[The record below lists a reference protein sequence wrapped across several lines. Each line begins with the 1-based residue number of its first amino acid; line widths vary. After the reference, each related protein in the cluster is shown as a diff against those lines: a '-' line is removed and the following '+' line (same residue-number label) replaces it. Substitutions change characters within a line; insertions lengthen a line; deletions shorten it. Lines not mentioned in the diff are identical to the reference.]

1 MRRPRLL
8 PGGLV
13 LASAI
18 ALALPLAAA
27 GAPEPPARPD
37 DGEIQ
42 TQRDRVG
49 DRADRVG
56 ELTQRLSEAET
67 RLTELGA
74 RVELAME
81 DANKARVDL
90 DRAERARARAEQT
103 AAGAQGRARAAA
115 GEVERQRARLDEFAA
130 GSYRQGSKL
139 GSLTA
144 YVGAHGPD
152 ELLERAELLDTVG
165 RTQLDVLDDM
175 ERSHIDQVNKDSL
188 ARKAFQEAAAARA
201 TAADAK
207 GRADA
212 AQDAAIS
219 ARAAQASTSAKLEA
233 ERSGVQ
239 QELTAARAAVRGL
252 ESQRDRYEEWLKAS
266 QAAQAQQAAEA
277 AAAGN
282 AQGGSVPDSDDDD
295 DDTEAATGSVEAVV
309 RRALNQVGM
318 PYAWGGGNSS
328 GPTRGIRD
336 GGVADSYGDYQKIG
350 FDCSGLMIY
359 AFAGAGVQ
367 LDHYSGY
374 QYQSGTRV
382 PLSSMQRG
390 DMLFWRSSGRVH
402 HVALYLGGGQMVEAP
417 YSGSKVRVTSV
428 RYAGIA
434 PYAVRVL

>member
-13 LASAI
+13 LASAF

-27 GAPEPPARPD
+27 GAPDPPARPD

-67 RLTELGA
+67 RLTELSA

-90 DRAERARARAEQT
+90 DRAELARSRAEQT
-103 AAGAQGRARAAA
+103 AAGAQGQANAAA
-115 GEVERQRARLDEFAA
+115 DEVERQRARLDEFAA

-144 YVGAHGPD
+144 YVGARGPD

-165 RTQLDVLDDM
+165 RTQLDVLDDL
-175 ERSHIDQVNKDSL
+175 ERSRIDRVNKDSL
-188 ARKAFQEAAAARA
+188 AREALQEAAAARA
-201 TAADAK
+201 TAAEAK
-207 GRADA
+207 GRADT
-212 AQDAAIS
+212 AQQAAIA
-219 ARAAQASTSAKLEA
+219 ARASQASTSARLEA

-277 AAAGN
+277 QAAAGN
-282 AQGGSVPDSDDDD
+282 AQGSPAPDSDDD
-295 DDTEAATGSVEAVV
+295 TEVATGSVETVV
-309 RRALNQVGM
+309 RRALSQLGM

-374 QYQSGTRV
+374 QYQSGTQV

-390 DMLFWRSSGRVH
+390 DMLFWRSGGRVH
-402 HVALYLGGGQMVEAP
+402 HVALYLGGGRMVEAP

-434 PYAVRVL
+434 PYAVRLL